1 MEPRRAAAAVTAVLL
16 AVTAGG
22 TWASA
27 RSVDESTQQ
36 QFDRLA
42 DNARGAIESRVGQS
56 TEVLFAL
63 GALFDQGDV
72 TRQEFHDFVS
82 AVDLARLPGL
92 QAVSFNRRVPAGDLA
107 AFESAVRSD
116 AAFGSGGFPDFAVYP
131 EHQSPEYHVVEYI
144 EPIAGN
150 ESALGFDIASDDTR
164 RAALLE
170 ARDSGDAV
178 ATRGI
183 DLVQFRDATAGGRG
197 VLVILP
203 VYDPARDPKTA
214 PERRRAFRGAVVVA
228 LHVDEMLRDVL
239 GPRSPVAFEIYDV
252 GPTVAGPRST
262 VHKRD
267 LLFDGDDTL
276 GALDPDRAPSPHRF
290 LDMDVGGRR
299 WRVFAQ
305 ARGDLPG
312 APPDALT
319 IAIGG
324 SGAVL
329 AVLVG
334 GVVYTSARARAR
346 RRREM
351 FDGYLRFTPEA
362 VIVVNAAGEITH
374 ANARVEDLFG
384 YAPDDLI
391 GETVEVLLPE
401 RFRTEHVTHR
411 AHYANEPR
419 IREMSDQLDL
429 YGRRRDGVEFP
440 VEVGLSPLVVDAETV
455 FAAAIRDVTQRHEAA
470 HALRAALDREHEASA
485 QLREMDALKDEFL
498 DITAHE
504 LRTPLTSILGFTEL
518 LVHRRDTL
526 ANDRVGDLLSRI
538 DANAIEM
545 REMLTRLLDVS
556 RLRAGRVELHPE
568 PVPLQGALSEI
579 VNRPRPSA
587 SEHVLSISVDDGLVA
602 HVDPNAFDHVV
613 SNLVS
618 NAVKFSPPMSTVAVT
633 ARRTDREIIV
643 AVTDDGPGIDP
654 ADVTRVFD
662 HFFQGRSHAPGVRGV
677 GVGLSIVKRYVDLWG
692 GQVWVDSRL
701 GAGATFSFTLPL
713 ARGRGDT
720 DG

>member
-16 AVTAGG
+16 AATAIA
-22 TWASA
+22 TWTSA
-27 RSVDESTQQ
+27 LSVDESTQQ

-63 GALFDQGDV
+63 SALYGQGDV
-72 TRQEFHDFVS
+72 DRQGFRDFVS
-82 AVDLARLPGL
+82 AIDLARLPGL
-92 QAVSFNRRVPAGDLA
+92 QAVSFNRRVRAGDLA

-116 AAFGSGGFPDFAVYP
+116 PAFGPGGFPGFAVYP
-131 EHQSPEYHVVEYI
+131 KREAAEYYVVEHI
-144 EPIAGN
+144 EPLAGN
-150 ESALGFDIASDDTR
+150 EAALGFDIGSDDTR
-164 RAALLE
+164 REALLE

-203 VYDPARDPKTA
+203 VYNSARDGKTT
-214 PERRRAFRGAVVVA
+214 PERRRAFHGVVVVA

-262 VHKRD
+262 VREAD
-267 LLFDGDDTL
+267 LLFDGDGTL
-276 GALDPDRAPSPHRF
+276 GALHPDRARSPHRF

-299 WRVFAQ
+299 WRVFAE
-305 ARGDLPG
+305 ARGALPG
-312 APPDALT
+312 APSDVVTIVVGAAGSAL
-319 IAIGG
+319 AF
-324 SGAVL
+324 
-329 AVLVG
+329 LVG
-334 GVVYTSARARAR
+334 GVVYAAAQARAH
-346 RRREM
+346 RRREV
-351 FDGYLRFTPEA
+351 FDGYLRLTPEA
-362 VIVVNAAGEITH
+362 VIVVNARGEITH

-401 RFRTEHVTHR
+401 RFRTGHVAHR
-411 AHYANEPR
+411 ARYAADPR
-419 IREMSDQLDL
+419 IREMGGELAL
-429 YGRRRDGVEFP
+429 YGRRRDGTEFP
-440 VEVGLSPLVVDAETV
+440 VEVGLSPLMVDSEAL
-455 FAAAIRDVTQRHEAA
+455 FGAAIRDVTQRHEAA
-470 HALRAALDREHEASA
+470 QALRVALDREHEASA
-485 QLREMDALKDEFL
+485 QLREVDALKDEFL

-518 LVHRRDTL
+518 LVHRRDTMPD
-526 ANDRVGDLLSRI
+526 DRVSDLLSRI

-568 PVPLQGALSEI
+568 SVVLRDALTEI
-579 VNRPRPSA
+579 VDRPGSSA
-587 SEHVLSISVDDGLVA
+587 GEHAVLVSVDDGLVA
-602 HVDPNAFDHVV
+602 HVDRNALDHVV

-618 NAVKFSPPMSTVAVT
+618 NAVKFSPPMSPVAVT

-643 AVTDDGPGIDP
+643 AVIDDGPGIDP
-654 ADVTRVFD
+654 GDVAKVFD
-662 HFFQGRSHAPGVRGV
+662 RFFQGRTHVPGVRGV

-692 GQVWVDSRL
+692 GQVWVDSRP
-701 GAGATFSFTLPL
+701 GAGATFSFTVPL
-713 ARGRGDT
+713 ARDRGDG